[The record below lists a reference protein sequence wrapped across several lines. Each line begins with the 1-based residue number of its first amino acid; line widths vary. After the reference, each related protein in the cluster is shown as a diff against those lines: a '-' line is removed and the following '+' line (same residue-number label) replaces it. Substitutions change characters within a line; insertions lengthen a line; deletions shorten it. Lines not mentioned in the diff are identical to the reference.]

1 MVDAE
6 KRLIDM
12 FTQDKYSREQT
23 LKALPDI
30 YQDQIVKLLFDM
42 EKIELNQYQAD
53 KKRDILDNLL
63 ESLKF
68 DNKETSYIKKEIFDC
83 LGDIEKSIENK
94 EIFYYKRKILVDN
107 FFNRFK
113 FFLTYKNLF
122 LIPFIRKNI
131 GTNSRYLV
139 DAVSKLSFDEIK
151 NLSEFG
157 EYDTEISHNIENI
170 VQDTL
175 KKIIETQLVDYTTQI
190 DQYIKDDIIQNAKE
204 KFSNVWNNKLMF
216 FDRPNQV
223 KELDRK
229 FQEYLFVLLREY
241 FLDYISYNSNKYK
254 SVSALFHDFF
264 ISLNFILLD
273 WSIDN
278 IFKDFAQNYV
288 DAIFEKTHESK
299 VIKPNG
305 EIDQT
310 LNIEKINSVIHSHV
324 PKKSINIELLNLISE
339 LSDKLEISDS
349 QKNEFKRLFLKR
361 YNKKIQIRIS
371 DLQERF
377 SISPDKITSD
387 IIQKLKKIWFNIM
400 QDHIPKEIISSPS
413 NESVNIIKE
422 DTDNQP
428 PDTDNQELSNELRE
442 EKNLIKIFEAY
453 SYIISNPK
461 KLEKQFDLLY
471 PTDKKKEW
479 VFSILRTKIQKPEKR
494 NILQYRAIDLRYWH
508 RILILNRNEIDWIY
522 NHEEYSKR
530 VKAII

>member
-204 KFSNVWNNKLMF
+204 KFSNV
-216 FDRPNQV
+216 
-223 KELDRK
+223 
-229 FQEYLFVLLREY
+229 
-241 FLDYISYNSNKYK
+241 
-254 SVSALFHDFF
+254 
-264 ISLNFILLD
+264 
-273 WSIDN
+273 
-278 IFKDFAQNYV
+278 
-288 DAIFEKTHESK
+288 
-299 VIKPNG
+299 
-305 EIDQT
+305 
-310 LNIEKINSVIHSHV
+310 
-324 PKKSINIELLNLISE
+324 
-339 LSDKLEISDS
+339 
-349 QKNEFKRLFLKR
+349 
-361 YNKKIQIRIS
+361 
-371 DLQERF
+371 
-377 SISPDKITSD
+377 
-387 IIQKLKKIWFNIM
+387 
-400 QDHIPKEIISSPS
+400 
-413 NESVNIIKE
+413 
-422 DTDNQP
+422 
-428 PDTDNQELSNELRE
+428 
-442 EKNLIKIFEAY
+442 
-453 SYIISNPK
+453 
-461 KLEKQFDLLY
+461 
-471 PTDKKKEW
+471 
-479 VFSILRTKIQKPEKR
+479 
-494 NILQYRAIDLRYWH
+494 
-508 RILILNRNEIDWIY
+508 
-522 NHEEYSKR
+522 
-530 VKAII
+530 